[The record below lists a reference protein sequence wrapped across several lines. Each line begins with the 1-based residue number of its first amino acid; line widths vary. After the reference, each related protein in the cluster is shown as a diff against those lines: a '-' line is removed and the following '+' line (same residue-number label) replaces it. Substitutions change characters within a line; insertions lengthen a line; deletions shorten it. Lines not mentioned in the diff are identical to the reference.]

1 MSESDTLAARASLGE
16 TGDVEIRPAGYLGDA
31 FFAAYRAATSG
42 TKYDRKKK
50 CQVTAPKRWP
60 ALKTKMLD
68 MGFQV
73 YEDAKLSQLVASGIH
88 RKKVFSDPTLDTR
101 VAEAEERTGYEL
113 YDYQR
118 EGIDFLSARKG
129 ALLADEQGLGKTL
142 QTSLAI
148 PPHISVLVV
157 SPAVAQLVWRDALH
171 GPPDKAHLALRPEL
185 EIVAAKQVGTL
196 PQPRP
201 GVLALATYEDTVR
214 AVSPVRK
221 VEVRLPWCVGV
232 VSQEVSLN
240 LCERLNVE
248 PCTRAKP
255 PEKLLNKQLTAL
267 QLLAAPHLR
276 ARTVCPER
284 SAMVPRIKQHCAAR
298 YALVRTFRKKAP
310 AYDLVIADEAHYL
323 KNPKSQRNQAFRA
336 LSDAAQRVWLLT
348 GTPLPSTPP
357 ELWAVLDA
365 ADIANEAFG
374 SFDEFSVLFGAR
386 EELIET
392 WDRVKKEKKKIKFL
406 SWPTDRAPDLEEK
419 LSEEASASLA
429 GLMLRR
435 TKKGK
440 LDLPDKMYRT
450 VPVVLPKRVDALME
464 KARAQ
469 VLAELGVD
477 LAADEELDQKVPFQ
491 MIASTRAAVAE
502 AKIPALLEL
511 LDLHEE
517 AGEKVLVFS
526 AHLEPL
532 RKVAERKG
540 WASITGETPAAE
552 RREAERAFQA
562 GELHGLAC
570 SIRAAGTALT
580 LHRATVEV
588 FADLDWVPANNAQAE
603 DRAHR
608 IGTDHVVVV
617 EHLVSD
623 HAIDRH
629 VTDVLTRKTR
639 LITTT
644 FARVET

>member
-1 MSESDTLAARASLGE
+1 METIVAARATLGE
-16 TGDVEIRPAGYLGDA
+16 KGDVEIRPASYLGDA
-31 FFAAYRAATSG
+31 FFAVYRAATSG

-60 ALKTKMLD
+60 ALKAKMIG
-68 MGFQV
+68 MGMVV
-73 YEDAKLSQLVASGIH
+73 YEDAKLSQLVASGVH
-88 RKKVFSDPTLDTR
+88 RKQVFRDPTLDAR

-118 EGIDFLSARKG
+118 EGIDHLSARKG

-148 PPHISVLVV
+148 PPNISVLVV
-157 SPAVAQLVWRDALH
+157 APAVAQLVWRDALH
-171 GPPDKAHLALRPEL
+171 GPPGKPQLALRPEL
-185 EIVAAKQVGTL
+185 HIVTAKQVGTL

-201 GVLALATYEDTVR
+201 NLLALATYEDTVR
-214 AVSPVRK
+214 AISPVRK
-221 VEVRLPWCVGV
+221 VEIRLPWCVGA
-232 VSQEVSLN
+232 STLEGASN
-240 LCERLNVE
+240 LCERLDAWR
-248 PCTRAKP
+248 CKRAAP
-255 PEKLLNKQLTAL
+255 PAPLLKKALTSL

-284 SAMVPRIKQHCAAR
+284 SPMVPRIKQHCATR
-298 YALVRTFRKKAP
+298 FALVRRFAKKAP

-374 SFDEFSVLFGAR
+374 SFDEFAALFGAQ
-386 EELIET
+386 EQIIER
-392 WDRVKKEKKKIKFL
+392 WNPVKKEKQKIKFL

-419 LSEEASASLA
+419 LSEEAAASLA
-429 GLMLRR
+429 GIMLRR
-435 TKKGK
+435 TKKQK
-440 LDLPDKMYRT
+440 LDLPDKVYRT

-477 LAADEELDQKVPFQ
+477 LATDDEIDQKVPFQ
-491 MIASTRAAVAE
+491 MIAATRAAVAE

-511 LDLHEE
+511 LDLHEA

-532 RKVAERKG
+532 RQVGARKG

-623 HAIDRH
+623 HVIDRH